1 MNPPVASDKTLTQIP
16 GLPIADETLAQSA
29 DSIRRS
35 ADLSANDPR
44 QVPGYDLFDEV
55 GRGGMGIVYRAFD
68 RSMKREVAVKILS
81 EKYEADSSQA
91 LRFNEEAQITG
102 QLQHPGIPAVY
113 HVGRLENGRPFLAM
127 KLIKGH
133 TLDDLLK
140 QKAPINSLA
149 IFESISQA
157 VGYAHSHG
165 VIHRDLKPANIM
177 VGAFGEVQVMDWGLA
192 KVLANREIRTSEDSA
207 HATEINSLRDS
218 DSSFTQAGSIMG
230 TPAFMPPEQAAGEID
245 RVDARSDVFG
255 LGAVLCVMLTG
266 QPPYEGTSAE
276 SVRLNAVRGKMDAA
290 LARLETC
297 DAEPEIVDLCKR
309 CLSFDPAHRPA
320 NAERLAEEIA
330 SLRRESDERAKK
342 AELAKHEAD
351 VRSAEERKRRRVWLA
366 LAALLII
373 GTATSVVL
381 AIQSYRAQKDAEK
394 AHAETNK
401 QKTRAEK
408 QLTRAEWLVYA
419 NSIDDAQRHW
429 MENRP
434 DMAKDEL
441 NECRIDFRGWE
452 HDYLFTNTIAPP
464 LAGLRHDEPVRCAA
478 FVPDGKGILTSQ
490 GNSITLWEFETEK
503 PKRELVGHRGAV
515 RCIAVRTGGTHF
527 FSGSDDRTI
536 RIWDAGTFES
546 IHELT
551 GHDGPVLTLA
561 VSPDGT
567 RLISGSQDRTIFIW
581 DLATRTRLAELK
593 GHADAVT
600 GIAWA
605 VDGKRIVS
613 GSDDCTVHIWDAE
626 SFQLIAELKGHT
638 DRVTSVAVSPGG
650 RWFASGSADRTVRIW
665 DAESLALVAVL
676 KGHSDAVND
685 VAFSPD
691 GKRLLSAS
699 TDKELWLWETEHWS
713 SVAGLKGHTAR
724 VTRARFSPD
733 GKSIISASD
742 DPFIR
747 IWRATFAQPTTPLLG
762 CTTATAVAFSPDG
775 LMIWAKDQDGKRYA
789 WTVATGQPVTDDEP
803 IPDFPGALEVLS
815 PDRSQ
820 RVRIANGI
828 VELRDEAKWE
838 KVEAMK
844 RLGGT

>member
-35 ADLSANDPR
+35 AELSANDPR
-44 QVPGYDLFDEV
+44 RVPGYDLFDEV

-68 RSMKREVAVKILS
+68 QSMNREVAVKILS
-81 EKYEADSSQA
+81 EKYEANSSHA
-91 LRFNEEAQITG
+91 VRFNEEAQITG

-113 HVGRLENGRPFLAM
+113 HVGRLESGRPFLAM

-140 QKAPINSLA
+140 QKSPINSLA

-157 VGYAHSHG
+157 VGYAHSYG

-192 KVLANREIRTSEDSA
+192 KVLAKPETQSPGDSPPDAEIK
-207 HATEINSLRDS
+207 SLRNS
-218 DSSFTQAGSIMG
+218 DSSFTQAGSVMG
-230 TPAFMPPEQAAGEID
+230 TPAFMPPEQAAGQID
-245 RVDARSDVFG
+245 RIDARGDVFG
-255 LGAVLCVMLTG
+255 LGAILCVMLTG

-276 SVRLNAVRGKMDAA
+276 SVLLNAVGGKMDAA
-290 LARLETC
+290 LARLDSCE
-297 DAEPEIVDLCKR
+297 AEPEIVNLCKR
-309 CLSFDPAHRPA
+309 CLSFEPSHRPA

-351 VRSAEERKRRRVWLA
+351 VRSAEELKRRRVWLA

-381 AIQSYRAQKDAEK
+381 AIQSYRARKDAEK
-394 AHAETNK
+394 AHADTRK
-401 QKTRAEK
+401 QKAIAER

-429 MENRP
+429 MDNRP
-434 DMAKDEL
+434 EMAMDEL

-452 HDYLFTNTIAPP
+452 HDYLFTKSILSQLPSLKHIEPMRCVTIS
-464 LAGLRHDEPVRCAA
+464 
-478 FVPDGKGILTSQ
+478 PDGKWILSSL
-490 GNSITLWEFETEK
+490 GHSIKLWESETGQTG
-503 PKRELVGHRGAV
+503 PNLDGHRGAV
-515 RCIAVRTGGTHF
+515 RCIAVTPNGKRII
-527 FSGSDDRTI
+527 SGSDDRTI

-551 GHDGPVLTLA
+551 GHNGPVLALA
-561 VSPDGT
+561 FNSEGT
-567 RLISGSQDRTIFIW
+567 RLISGSQDRTLFVW
-581 DLATRTRLAELK
+581 DLATQKILAELK
-593 GHADAVT
+593 GHADAVN
-600 GIAWA
+600 GIAFTT
-605 VDGKRIVS
+605 DGKRIIS
-613 GSDDCTVHIWDAE
+613 ASDDRTVRIWDAE
-626 SFQLIAELKGHT
+626 SFQLIAELKGHK
-638 DRVTSVAVSPGG
+638 DRVTAVAVSPSG
-650 RWFASGSADRTVRIW
+650 RWIASSSADRMVRIW
-665 DAESLALVAVL
+665 DAESLALVTVL

-713 SVAGLKGHTAR
+713 SIAGLKGHTGP
-724 VTRARFSPD
+724 VNNARFSPD
-733 GKSIISASD
+733 GKTIVSASD
-742 DPFIR
+742 DRTVR
-747 IWRATFAQPTTPLLG
+747 IWRATFSQPTTPLVG
-762 CTTATAVAFSPDG
+762 CTTAIAVAFSPDG
-775 LMIWAKDQDGKRYA
+775 TQIWAKDAAGQRYA
-789 WTVATGQPVTDDEP
+789 WILATGQPVTDEEP
-803 IPDFPGALEVLS
+803 IPDIPEATEAVS
-815 PDRSQ
+815 PDQSQ
-820 RVRIANGI
+820 RVRIVNGV
-828 VELRDEAKWE
+828 VELRDEAKWA
-838 KVEAMK
+838 KVAKVK
-844 RLGGT
+844 RPGGE